1 MGGCAHHA
9 MLDRT
14 GDSKCSTFR
23 TTYRQQVEDYAASA
37 EAADATGLRHA
48 LLPLTPVER

>member
-1 MGGCAHHA
+1 

-23 TTYRQQVEDYAASA
+23 TTYREQVADFAA
-37 EAADATGLRHA
+37 AADAAGATGLRHA
-48 LLPLTPVER
+48 LLPLVAIDG

>member
-9 MLDRT
+9 MSDRA

-23 TTYRQQVEDYAASA
+23 TTYREQVAEFAAAA
-37 EAADATGLRHA
+37 EAAEVTGLRHA
-48 LLPLTPVER
+48 LLPLVQG